1 MTRGRL
7 EAFSDG
13 VIAIILTIM
22 VLELRPPHGTGLA
35 DLEPLLPK
43 VLSYVL
49 SYAYLAIYWNNHHH
63 LMHAVERV
71 DGRVLWAN
79 VNLLFWLSLI
89 PFTTAWMGEHG
100 AAAVP
105 VAVYGAVLLLAAV
118 AYFGL
123 TRALLAVHA
132 PDSKLARALGADWKG
147 KASALAYAAALP
159 LAFVH
164 QALALA
170 VYVGVAIV
178 WLVPDTRFERVLER
192 ERP

>member
-22 VLELRPPHGTGLA
+22 VLELRPPHGTGFS
-35 DLEPLLPK
+35 DLGPLLPK
-43 VLSYVL
+43 FSSYLLSYV
-49 SYAYLAIYWNNHHH
+49 YLAIYWNNHHH

-71 DGRVLWAN
+71 NGRVLWAN

-105 VAVYGAVLLLAAV
+105 VAVYGSVLLLAAV
-118 AYFGL
+118 AYFLL
-123 TRALLAVHA
+123 TRALLAIHPA
-132 PDSKLARALGADWKG
+132 HSPLAQALGRDWKG

-159 LAFVH
+159 LAFAH
-164 QALALA
+164 QAVALA
-170 VYVGVAIV
+170 IYVGVAVV
-178 WLVPDTRFERVLER
+178 WLVPDRRFERVLER
-192 ERP
+192 ERR